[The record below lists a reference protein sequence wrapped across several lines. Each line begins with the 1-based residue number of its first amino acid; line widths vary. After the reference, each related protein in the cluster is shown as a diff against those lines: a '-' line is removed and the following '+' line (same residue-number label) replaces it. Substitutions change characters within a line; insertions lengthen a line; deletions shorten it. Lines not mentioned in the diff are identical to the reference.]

1 MRKLFAGLAVS
12 LDGVVH
18 DPSAWMHFDDEMG
31 EIMAAGLATSDAVLL
46 GTRTYSDFAELWPRY
61 GTSSPMAAFLNQTPK
76 YVVTH
81 TLDSLDWGPAH
92 RLGGDLTA
100 GVTALKAE
108 AGQDIIVPGSPRLV
122 ASLMRER
129 LLDELA
135 LMIAPAV
142 VGSGLRLFD
151 ETLAGLGFTVV
162 DSGALSSGVLS
173 MTYRPAYR

>member
-1 MRKLFAGLAVS
+1 MRKLFAGLAMS

-18 DPSAWMHFDDEMG
+18 EPSAWMSFDDEMG
-31 EIMAAGLATSDAVLL
+31 EIMAAGLARSDAVLL

-92 RLGGDLTA
+92 RIGGALAT
-100 GVTALKAE
+100 GVAALKAE

-135 LMIAPAV
+135 LMIAPVV

-151 ETLAGLGFTVV
+151 EKLTGLALTLV
-162 DSGALSSGVLS
+162 DSRALRSGVLS
-173 MTYRPAYR
+173 VTYRPTDR

>member
-1 MRKLFAGLAVS
+1 MRKLFAGLAMS

-18 DPSAWMHFDDEMG
+18 EPSAWMQFDDEMSA
-31 EIMAAGLATSDAVLL
+31 IMAAGLARSDAVLL
-46 GTRTYSDFAELWPRY
+46 GTRTYSDFAEIWPPY

-92 RLGGDLTA
+92 RVGGDLAT

-108 AGQDIIVPGSPRLV
+108 AGRDIIVPGSPRLV

-129 LLDELA
+129 LLDELS
-135 LMIAPAV
+135 LMIAPVV

-151 ETLAGLGFTVV
+151 EKLAGLALTLV
-162 DSGALSSGVLS
+162 DSRVLSSGVVS
-173 MTYRPAYR
+173 VTYHPADQ

>member
-1 MRKLFAGLAVS
+1 MRKLFAGLAMS

-18 DPSAWMHFDDEMG
+18 EPSAWMQFDDEMG
-31 EIMAAGLATSDAVLL
+31 EIMAAGLARSDAVLL
-46 GTRTYSDFAELWPRY
+46 GTRTYSDFAELWPQY

-92 RLGGDLTA
+92 RVGGDLAA

-108 AGQDIIVPGSPRLV
+108 AGRDIIVPGSPRLV

-129 LLDELA
+129 LLDELG
-135 LMIAPAV
+135 LMIAPVV

-151 ETLAGLGFTVV
+151 EKLTGLALTLV
-162 DSGALSSGVLS
+162 DSRSLRSGVLS
-173 MTYRPAYR
+173 VTYRPADR